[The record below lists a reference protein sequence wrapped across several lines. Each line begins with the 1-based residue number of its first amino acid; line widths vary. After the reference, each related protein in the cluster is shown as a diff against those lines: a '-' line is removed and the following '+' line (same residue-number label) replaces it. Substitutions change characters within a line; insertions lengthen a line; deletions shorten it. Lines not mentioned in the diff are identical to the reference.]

1 MLRIVRRFP
10 IRQICRCRVFVRT
23 MSSEKPPETYL
34 EQVNDLYERLSVNI
48 KDAFA
53 VDEFR
58 KILIEMEKE
67 KKGKANR
74 IKIII
79 AISAVSVIFLFYN
92 IAKSWLGKQATNI
105 TMEALDDPK
114 FQQHIQLF
122 AKTAIKQLVDDS
134 EVQNEVTNLLGRAI
148 EQLTKEEYIIDALT
162 TMFVQIVSS
171 QEIISSSSD
180 STQDIVDQLIN
191 DPKYELLRK
200 EIYQYLVTLSNQIG
214 SDPIVHKNLGLIA
227 RKSMLKIIWQ

>member
-1 MLRIVRRFP
+1 MLRIARRLP
-10 IRQICRCRVFVRT
+10 IRRLCNYRT
-23 MSSEKPPETYL
+23 FIRSMTTEKQPETYL

-48 KDAFA
+48 KDALA
-53 VDEFR
+53 VDEFK
-58 KILIEMEKE
+58 KILLEMERE

-79 AISAVSVIFLFYN
+79 GVSAISVAFLFYN

-114 FQQHIQLF
+114 FQEHIKLF
-122 AKTAIKQLVDDS
+122 AKTIINQLVDDP
-134 EVQNEVTNLLGRAI
+134 EIQKEVTNLLGQAVN
-148 EQLTKEEYIIDALT
+148 QLTKEEYIIDALT

-180 STQDIVDQLIN
+180 STEDIVNQLMN
-191 DPKYELLRK
+191 DPKYESMRK
-200 EIYQYLVTLSNQIG
+200 EIYQYFIRLSNQIG
-214 SDPIVHKNLGLIA
+214 SDPIVHKNLGMTV
-227 RKSMLKIIWQ
+227 RKSMMRAIWQ